1 MLGSNVWSWV
11 QQDCWIRLWRKLVDS
26 SRFVFLKNVVYRA
39 VSGMYCTGSSD
50 IRRWLED
57 SKRPVK
63 ILKFNHSSGIEG
75 NIKIHTLSV
84 RLFAGARELM
94 NQDHIEVVLTLPS
107 NVRDLKR
114 AITEQHESLA
124 SFVSFGR
131 IAVNND
137 FASEE
142 TVIPLQQ
149 IALMVIALIPPVS
162 GG

>member
-1 MLGSNVWSWV
+1 
-11 QQDCWIRLWRKLVDS
+11 
-26 SRFVFLKNVVYRA
+26 VVYRA
-39 VSGMYCTGSSD
+39 VSEVYCTGLPD

-63 ILKFNHSSGIEG
+63 ILKFNHSSDFEG
-75 NIKIHTLSV
+75 NIQIHTLSV

-94 NQDHIEVVLTLPS
+94 NQDHIEVVLTLPA

-114 AITEQHESLA
+114 AITEQHESLV

-131 IAVNND
+131 IAINND
-137 FASEE
+137 FASED
-142 TVIPLQQ
+142 TVIPLEQNG
-149 IALMVIALIPPVS
+149 LMVLALIPPVS

>member
-1 MLGSNVWSWV
+1 MH
-11 QQDCWIRLWRKLVDS
+11 
-26 SRFVFLKNVVYRA
+26 
-39 VSGMYCTGSSD
+39 CTGSSA

-63 ILKFNHSSGIEG
+63 ILKFNHSSDFEG
-75 NIKIHTLSV
+75 NIQIHTLSV

-94 NQDHIEVVLTLPS
+94 NQDHIEVVLTLPT

-114 AITEQHESLA
+114 AIKEQHESLA

-142 TVIPLQQ
+142 TIIPSQQ
-149 IALMVIALIPPVS
+149 NALMVLALIPPVS

>member
-1 MLGSNVWSWV
+1 
-11 QQDCWIRLWRKLVDS
+11 
-26 SRFVFLKNVVYRA
+26 
-39 VSGMYCTGSSD
+39 MYCTGSSD

-63 ILKFNHSSGIEG
+63 ILKFNHSSGFEG
-75 NIKIHTLSV
+75 NIKIHILSV

-107 NVRDLKR
+107 NVRNLKR

-149 IALMVIALIPPVS
+149 NALMVIALIPPVS